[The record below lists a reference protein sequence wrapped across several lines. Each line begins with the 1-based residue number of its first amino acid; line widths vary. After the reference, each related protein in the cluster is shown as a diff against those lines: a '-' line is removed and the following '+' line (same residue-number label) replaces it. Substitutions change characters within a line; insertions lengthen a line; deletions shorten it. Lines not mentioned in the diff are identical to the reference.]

1 MKVYVDCINK
11 TKGIKLLRH
20 LHANQ
25 IKISS
30 IDHMQLLPKFESGQ
44 IWWPK

>member
-11 TKGIKLLRH
+11 TKGIKLLQH

-25 IKISS
+25 IKISFNS
-30 IDHMQLLPKFESGQ
+30 RVQLLPKFEPGLVV
-44 IWWPK
+44 